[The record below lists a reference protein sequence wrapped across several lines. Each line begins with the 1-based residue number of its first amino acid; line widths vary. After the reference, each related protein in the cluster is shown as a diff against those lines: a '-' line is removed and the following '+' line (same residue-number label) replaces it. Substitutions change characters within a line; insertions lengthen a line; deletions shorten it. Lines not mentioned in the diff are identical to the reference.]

1 MPLRKFIVI
10 PLIVAALAFLIQ
22 CVDQV
27 LHVYAFPFEN
37 AGFGWIAFISWA
49 MYFMAGCT
57 VNGGIKV
64 FLNYISGI
72 IASVAIMTMGG
83 QFAPALGFFA
93 FPVAVFIVVI
103 FCILLEKTEWFNFIP
118 ALFVG
123 AGTYFG
129 FMSYVPGAT
138 FLNAGITEM
147 IYCTLGLIFGYATV
161 YLRGNYEAHVEKQ
174 EHEEHARSH
183 AH

>member
-49 MYFMAGCT
+49 MYFMAGCN

-72 IASVAIMTMGG
+72 IASVAIRPMT
-83 QFAPALGFFA
+83 
-93 FPVAVFIVVI
+93 VAVFMG
-103 FCILLEKTEWFNFIP
+103 ILLEKTSSPLWLYEFGILAGVAPWS
-118 ALFVG
+118 ALV
-123 AGTYFG
+123 
-129 FMSYVPGAT
+129 
-138 FLNAGITEM
+138 I
-147 IYCTLGLIFGYATV
+147 
-161 YLRGNYEAHVEKQ
+161 
-174 EHEEHARSH
+174 
-183 AH
+183 